1 MVRWLR
7 QIKNQGTQLGIELLA
22 PSASP
27 CAVRLIQKVG
37 QNSEYLRGLMLPE
50 INVVNHPAT
59 LVTPRMPFQTGQR
72 ISLLHDGCEDH
83 AQLQKKV
90 SATGSISQFE
100 LKLFSSQ
107 PLTSNSE
114 QEGKNTP
121 GHQATDDEF
130 DSLWPSL

>member
-83 AQLQKKV
+83 AQPQKKV

-114 QEGKNTP
+114 QVKNTP
-121 GHQATDDEF
+121 GHQTTDDEF